1 MSGFP
6 PSIPA
11 VRGLATYLFLTAKW
25 HLGKVQLSCSIL
37 KTAPGKQGSGELGPK
52 QSLEAA
58 FLLEEVLPTSEM
70 TLSWVSLP
78 SPTHLQ

>member
-37 KTAPGKQGSGELGPK
+37 KTAPGKQGSSELGPK